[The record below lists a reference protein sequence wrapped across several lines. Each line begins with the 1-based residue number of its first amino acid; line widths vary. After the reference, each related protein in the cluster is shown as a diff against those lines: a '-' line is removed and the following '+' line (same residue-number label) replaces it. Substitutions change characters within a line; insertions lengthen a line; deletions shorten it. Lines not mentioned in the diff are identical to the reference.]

1 MAQPTLGRICD
12 SFSERLS
19 QYWRSFTLMVG
30 GTNHG
35 TAQVGRFW
43 WVVLEPH
50 GTAQVGA
57 LVGGTSATMVLHMWA
72 GVGVPGGCSSIRAL
86 ESARMMAA
94 VGEGGVAADT
104 DHCV

>member
-1 MAQPTLGRICD
+1 MIKLKCLDGSAHIGTHLRFILREAQSVLAKFHLD
-12 SFSERLS
+12 
-19 QYWRSFTLMVG
+19 G
-30 GTNHG
+30 GWYQPWYCTSG
-35 TAQVGRFW
+35 QV
-43 WVVLEPH
+43 
-50 GTAQVGA
+50 

>member
-19 QYWRSFTLMVG
+19 QYWQSFTLMVG

-50 GTAQVGA
+50 GTAQVGV
-57 LVGGTSATMVLHMWA
+57 LVGGTGSTMVLHM
-72 GVGVPGGCSSIRAL
+72 
-86 ESARMMAA
+86 
-94 VGEGGVAADT
+94 
-104 DHCV
+104 

>member
-1 MAQPTLGRICD
+1 M
-12 SFSERLS
+12 
-19 QYWRSFTLMVG
+19 
-30 GTNHG
+30 
-35 TAQVGRFW
+35 
-43 WVVLEPH
+43 
-50 GTAQVGA
+50 
-57 LVGGTSATMVLHMWA
+57 GGTSATMVLHMWA

>member
-1 MAQPTLGRICD
+1 MVLHKWAG
-12 SFSERLS
+12 SGWW
-19 QYWRSFTLMVG
+19 YW
-30 GTNHG
+30 NH
-35 TAQVGRFW
+35 
-43 WVVLEPH
+43 H

-72 GVGVPGGCSSIRAL
+72 GVGVPGGCSSIGAL

-94 VGEGGVAADT
+94 VGEGGGAADT